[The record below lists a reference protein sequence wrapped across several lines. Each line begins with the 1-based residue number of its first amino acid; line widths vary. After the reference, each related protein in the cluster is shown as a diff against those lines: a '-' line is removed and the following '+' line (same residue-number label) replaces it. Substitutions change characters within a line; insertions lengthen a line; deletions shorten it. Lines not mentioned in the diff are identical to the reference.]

1 MNNVKAKKDT
11 KTPGEQLSMHQMVNG
26 VLKTLK

>member
-1 MNNVKAKKDT
+1 MNNVKQKDT